1 MADWP
6 MKYVM
11 GTFNYVWGSEQ
22 QEEQRHQVTNHTYL
36 VGEGRLS
43 YTPCREW
50 FTWKK
55 KLSYVLTEDIPFPP
69 FSHNRLCWHFSSRMA

>member
-11 GTFNYVWGSEQ
+11 GTFNFYAWGSEQ

-36 VGEGRLS
+36 VGEG
-43 YTPCREW
+43 
-50 FTWKK
+50 
-55 KLSYVLTEDIPFPP
+55 
-69 FSHNRLCWHFSSRMA
+69 